1 MRKRIVI
8 DLDAPQGGPAARGA
22 SVNSRPGGKP
32 AKWRRSLALFLGV
45 VLVVVLAAIVGG
57 FFGWRYYQS
66 TPAYTLTLMIDAAQR
81 NDLAEFEKRIDDEE
95 IAKNMLASVSQK
107 AAGRYGFA
115 LSSSIQQRIDTIM
128 PTLLPSLQQTI
139 HEEVVKE
146 IKEFASKSE
155 PRPFIFLVVTV
166 PSLMKVTTEGEI
178 AKATA
183 VLSQRTIELTM
194 RRDAERWKVIE
205 FKDDVVVQRVVD
217 SVMKELPPIGT
228 IDPNSPLLKKSARD
242 KRKQNRA
249 R

>member
-8 DLDAPQGGPAARGA
+8 DLDAPQGEPAARA
-22 SVNSRPGGKP
+22 RVGKRGR
-32 AKWRRSLALFLGV
+32 WRRILALLMGV

-81 NDLAEFEKRIDDEE
+81 NDLAEFQKRIDDDE
-95 IAKNMLASVSQK
+95 IAKNMLSSVSQK

-115 LSSSIQQRIDTIM
+115 LTSSIQQRIDTVM
-128 PTLLPSLQQTI
+128 PNLLPGLKQTI
-139 HEEVVKE
+139 HDEVVKE

-166 PSLMKVTTEGEI
+166 PSLMKVTKDGDT

-183 VLSQRTIELTM
+183 ALNDRTIELTM
-194 RRDAERWKVIE
+194 RRDADRWKVIE
-205 FKDDVVVQRVVD
+205 FKDDVAVQRVVD
-217 SVMKELPPIGT
+217 SVMKDLPPIGT
-228 IDPNSPLLKKSARD
+228 IDPNSPLLKKSARG
-242 KRKQNRA
+242 KRR

>member
-8 DLDAPQGGPAARGA
+8 DLDAPQGGPAARA
-22 SVNSRPGGKP
+22 RVGKRGR
-32 AKWRRSLALFLGV
+32 WRRILALFMGV
-45 VLVVVLAAIVGG
+45 VLVVILAAIVGG

-81 NDLAEFEKRIDDEE
+81 NDLAEFQKRIDDDE

-115 LSSSIQQRIDTIM
+115 LTSSIQQRIDTVM
-128 PTLLPSLQQTI
+128 PNLLPGLKQTI
-139 HEEVVKE
+139 HDEVVKE

-166 PSLMKVTTEGEI
+166 PSLVKVTKDGDT

-183 VLSQRTIELTM
+183 ALNDRMIELTM
-194 RRDAERWKVIE
+194 RRDADRWKVID

-217 SVMKELPPIGT
+217 SVMKDLPPIGT
-228 IDPNSPLLKKSARD
+228 IDANSPLLKKSARG
-242 KRKQNRA
+242 KRR

>member
-1 MRKRIVI
+1 M
-8 DLDAPQGGPAARGA
+8 
-22 SVNSRPGGKP
+22 
-32 AKWRRSLALFLGV
+32 GV
-45 VLVVVLAAIVGG
+45 VLVVILAAIVGG

-81 NDLAEFEKRIDDEE
+81 NDLAEFQKRIDDDE

-115 LSSSIQQRIDTIM
+115 FTSSIQQRIDTVM
-128 PTLLPSLQQTI
+128 PNLLPGLKQTI
-139 HEEVVKE
+139 HDEVVKE

-166 PSLMKVTTEGEI
+166 PSLVKVTKDGDT

-183 VLSQRTIELTM
+183 ALNDRMIELTM
-194 RRDAERWKVIE
+194 RRDADRWKVID

-217 SVMKELPPIGT
+217 SVMKDLPPIGS
-228 IDPNSPLLKKSARD
+228 IDANSPLLKKSARG
-242 KRKQNRA
+242 KRR

>member
-8 DLDAPQGGPAARGA
+8 DLDAPQGGPAARA
-22 SVNSRPGGKP
+22 RVGKRGR
-32 AKWRRSLALFLGV
+32 WRRILALFMGM
-45 VLVVVLAAIVGG
+45 VLVVILAAIVGG

-81 NDLAEFEKRIDDEE
+81 NDLAEFQKRIDDDE

-115 LSSSIQQRIDTIM
+115 LTSSIQQRIDTVM
-128 PTLLPSLQQTI
+128 PNLLPGLKQTI
-139 HEEVVKE
+139 HDEVVKE

-166 PSLMKVTTEGEI
+166 PSLMKVTKDGDT

-183 VLSQRTIELTM
+183 ALNDRMIELTM
-194 RRDAERWKVIE
+194 RRDADRWKVID

-217 SVMKELPPIGT
+217 SVMKDLPPIGS
-228 IDPNSPLLKKSARD
+228 IDANSPLLKKSARG
-242 KRKQNRA
+242 KRR

>member
-8 DLDAPQGGPAARGA
+8 DLDAPQGGPAARA
-22 SVNSRPGGKP
+22 RAGKRGR
-32 AKWRRSLALFLGV
+32 WRRILALLMFV

-66 TPAYTLTLMIDAAQR
+66 TPSYTLTLMIDAAQR
-81 NDLAEFEKRIDDEE
+81 NDVAEIQKRIDDEE

-115 LSSSIQQRIDTIM
+115 LNSSIQQRIDTIV
-128 PTLLPSLQQTI
+128 PTLLPGLKQTV
-139 HEEVVKE
+139 HDEVVKE

-155 PRPFIFLVVTV
+155 PRPFIFLLVTV
-166 PSLMKVTTEGEI
+166 PSLMKVTTEGDT

-183 VLSQRTIELTM
+183 ALSDRTIEMTM

-205 FKDDVVVQRVVD
+205 FKDDAVVQRVVD
-217 SVMKELPPIGT
+217 SVMKELPAIGT
-228 IDPNSPLLKKSARD
+228 IDPNSPLLKKSARNR
-242 KRKQNRA
+242 KRNRA

>member
-8 DLDAPQGGPAARGA
+8 DLDAPQGGPAAR
-22 SVNSRPGGKP
+22 SRVGKRGR
-32 AKWRRSLALFLGV
+32 WRRILALLMFV

-66 TPAYTLTLMIDAAQR
+66 TPSYTLTLLIDAAQR
-81 NDLAEFEKRIDDEE
+81 NDVAEFQKRSDDEE

-115 LSSSIQQRIDTIM
+115 LNSSIQQRIDTIV
-128 PTLLPSLQQTI
+128 PTLLPGLKQTV
-139 HEEVVKE
+139 HDEVVKE

-155 PRPFIFLVVTV
+155 PRPFIFLLVTV
-166 PSLMKVTTEGEI
+166 PSLMKVTTEGDT

-183 VLSQRTIELTM
+183 ALSDRTIEMTM

-205 FKDDVVVQRVVD
+205 FKDDAVVQRVVD
-217 SVMKELPPIGT
+217 SVMKELPAIGT
-228 IDPNSPLLKKSARD
+228 IDPNSPLLKKSARNR
-242 KRKQNRA
+242 KRNRA

>member
-1 MRKRIVI
+1 M
-8 DLDAPQGGPAARGA
+8 
-22 SVNSRPGGKP
+22 
-32 AKWRRSLALFLGV
+32 GV
-45 VLVVVLAAIVGG
+45 VLVVILAAIVGG

-81 NDLAEFEKRIDDEE
+81 NDLAEFQKRIDDDE

-115 LSSSIQQRIDTIM
+115 LTSSIQQRIDTVM
-128 PTLLPSLQQTI
+128 PNLLPGLKQTI
-139 HEEVVKE
+139 HDEVVKE

-166 PSLMKVTTEGEI
+166 PSLVKVTKDGDT
-178 AKATA
+178 AKVTA
-183 VLSQRTIELTM
+183 ALNDRMIELTM
-194 RRDAERWKVIE
+194 RRDADRWKVID

-217 SVMKELPPIGT
+217 SVMKDLPPIGS
-228 IDPNSPLLKKSARD
+228 IDANSPLLKKSARG
-242 KRKQNRA
+242 KRR

>member
-8 DLDAPQGGPAARGA
+8 DLDAPQGGPAARGG
-22 SVNSRPGGKP
+22 SVNSRSGGKR
-32 AKWRRSLALFLGV
+32 AKWRRILALFMGV

-95 IAKNMLASVSQK
+95 IAKNMLATVSQK

-115 LSSSIQQRIDTIM
+115 LSSSIQQRIDTVM

-146 IKEFASKSE
+146 IKEFASASE

-166 PSLMKVTTEGEI
+166 PSLVKVTTEGEI

-183 VLSQRTIELTM
+183 VLTQRSIELTM

-217 SVMKELPPIGT
+217 SVMKELPAIGT
-228 IDPNSPLLKKSARD
+228 IDPNSPLLKKSARG
-242 KRKQNRA
+242 KRR

>member
-8 DLDAPQGGPAARGA
+8 DLDAPQGGPAGRGR
-22 SVNSRPGGKP
+22 SVNSHPRGKR
-32 AKWRRSLALFLGV
+32 AKWRRILVLFMGV

-66 TPAYTLTLMIDAAQR
+66 TPVYTLTLMIDAAQR
-81 NDLAEFEKRIDDEE
+81 NDLAEFQKRIDDEQ

-115 LSSSIQQRIDTIM
+115 LSSSIQQRIDTVM
-128 PTLLPSLQQTI
+128 PTLLPGLQQTI
-139 HEEVVKE
+139 HDEVVKE

-155 PRPFIFLVVTV
+155 PKPFIFLVLTV
-166 PSLMKVTTEGEI
+166 PSLMKVTTEGDT

-183 VLSQRTIELTM
+183 ALGDRMIELTM

-217 SVMKELPPIGT
+217 SVMKELPAIGT
-228 IDPNSPLLKKSARD
+228 IDPNSPLLKKSARG
-242 KRKQNRA
+242 KRR

>member
-8 DLDAPQGGPAARGA
+8 DLDAPQGGPAARA
-22 SVNSRPGGKP
+22 RVGKRGR
-32 AKWRRSLALFLGV
+32 WRRILALFMGV
-45 VLVVVLAAIVGG
+45 VLIVILAAIVGG

-81 NDLAEFEKRIDDEE
+81 NDLAEFQKRIDDDE

-115 LSSSIQQRIDTIM
+115 LTSSIQQRIDTVM
-128 PTLLPSLQQTI
+128 PNLLPGLKQTI
-139 HEEVVKE
+139 HDEVVKE

-166 PSLMKVTTEGEI
+166 PSLMKVTKDGDT

-183 VLSQRTIELTM
+183 ALNDRMIELTM
-194 RRDAERWKVIE
+194 RRDADRWKVID

-217 SVMKELPPIGT
+217 SVMKDLPPIGS
-228 IDPNSPLLKKSARD
+228 IDANSPLLKKSARG
-242 KRKQNRA
+242 KRR

>member
-8 DLDAPQGGPAARGA
+8 DLDAPQGGPAARARVGT
-22 SVNSRPGGKP
+22 RGR
-32 AKWRRSLALFLGV
+32 WRRILALFMGV
-45 VLVVVLAAIVGG
+45 VLVVILAAIVGG

-81 NDLAEFEKRIDDEE
+81 NDLAEFQKRIDDDE

-115 LSSSIQQRIDTIM
+115 LTSSIQQRIDTVM
-128 PTLLPSLQQTI
+128 PNLLPGLKQTI
-139 HEEVVKE
+139 HDEVVKE

-166 PSLMKVTTEGEI
+166 PSLMKVTKDGDT

-183 VLSQRTIELTM
+183 ALKDRTIELTM
-194 RRDAERWKVIE
+194 RRDADRWKVID

-217 SVMKELPPIGT
+217 SVMKDLPPIGS
-228 IDPNSPLLKKSARD
+228 IDANSPLLKKSARG
-242 KRKQNRA
+242 KRR

>member
-8 DLDAPQGGPAARGA
+8 DLDAPQGGPAARA
-22 SVNSRPGGKP
+22 RVGKRGR
-32 AKWRRSLALFLGV
+32 WRRILALFMGV
-45 VLVVVLAAIVGG
+45 VLVVILAAIVGG

-81 NDLAEFEKRIDDEE
+81 NDLAEFQKRIDDDE

-115 LSSSIQQRIDTIM
+115 LTSSIQQRIDTVM
-128 PTLLPSLQQTI
+128 PNLLPGLKQTI
-139 HEEVVKE
+139 HDEVVKE
-146 IKEFASKSE
+146 IKEFTSKSE

-166 PSLMKVTTEGEI
+166 PSLMKVTKDGDT

-183 VLSQRTIELTM
+183 ALNDRMIELTM
-194 RRDAERWKVIE
+194 RRDADRWKVID

-217 SVMKELPPIGT
+217 SVMKDLPPIGS
-228 IDPNSPLLKKSARD
+228 IDANSPLLKKSARG
-242 KRKQNRA
+242 KRR

>member
-8 DLDAPQGGPAARGA
+8 DLDAPQGGPAARGP
-22 SVNSRPGGKP
+22 VVRGKRGR
-32 AKWRRSLALFLGV
+32 WRRILALFMGV

-115 LSSSIQQRIDTIM
+115 LNSSIQQRIDTVI
-128 PTLLPSLQQTI
+128 PTLLPSLKQTV
-139 HEEVVKE
+139 HDEVVKE

-166 PSLMKVTTEGEI
+166 PSLMKVTTEGDI

-183 VLSQRTIELTM
+183 ALSDRTIELSM

-205 FKDDVVVQRVVD
+205 FKDDVVVQRVAD
-217 SVMKELPPIGT
+217 SVMKELPAIGT
-228 IDPNSPLLKKSARD
+228 IDPNSPLLKRSARG
-242 KRKQNRA
+242 KRR

>member
-8 DLDAPQGGPAARGA
+8 DLDAPQGGPAARA
-22 SVNSRPGGKP
+22 RVGKRGR
-32 AKWRRSLALFLGV
+32 WRRILALFMGV
-45 VLVVVLAAIVGG
+45 VLVVILAAIVGG

-81 NDLAEFEKRIDDEE
+81 NDLAEFQKRIDDDE

-115 LSSSIQQRIDTIM
+115 LTSSIQQRIDTVM
-128 PTLLPSLQQTI
+128 PNLLPGLKQTI
-139 HEEVVKE
+139 QDEVVKE

-166 PSLMKVTTEGEI
+166 PSLVKVTKDGDT

-183 VLSQRTIELTM
+183 ALNDRMIELTM
-194 RRDAERWKVIE
+194 RRDADRWKVID

-217 SVMKELPPIGT
+217 SVMKDLPPIGT
-228 IDPNSPLLKKSARD
+228 IDANSPLLKKSARG
-242 KRKQNRA
+242 KRR

>member
-8 DLDAPQGGPAARGA
+8 DLDAPQSGPAARGP
-22 SVNSRPGGKP
+22 VVRGKRGR
-32 AKWRRSLALFLGV
+32 WRRILALFMGI
-45 VLVVVLAAIVGG
+45 VLVVILAAIVGG

-81 NDLAEFEKRIDDEE
+81 NDLAEFQKRIDDEE

-115 LSSSIQQRIDTIM
+115 INSSIQQRIDSVM

-166 PSLMKVTTEGEI
+166 PSLMKVTTQGDT

-183 VLSQRTIELTM
+183 LLSERTIELTM
-194 RRDAERWKVIE
+194 RRDAEHWKVIE

-217 SVMKELPPIGT
+217 SVMKELPAIGT
-228 IDPNSPLLKKSARD
+228 IDPNSPLLKKSARR
-242 KRKQNRA
+242 KRR